1 MTVAVKFFV
10 PVPAGTLALVG
21 EMVTEVALVGLRRRV
36 ITAAAHKAGR
46 PADKIIHTKTN
57 RASDQ

>member
-21 EMVTEVALVGLRRRV
+21 EIVTD
-36 ITAAAHKAGR
+36 AG
-46 PADKIIHTKTN
+46 DGGG
-57 RASDQ
+57 